1 MIIRKRIVLF
11 GLMLCMALP
20 LPGFAQDKNSDSA
33 PVTKQE
39 QERIVDEILRC
50 VEKRYSGKGFSARFF
65 QTSILQAMKITDT
78 ANGRSF
84 FKKPGM
90 MKWEY
95 LLPDRQQIITD
106 GTTLWI
112 YRPDDKQVTVG
123 VFPSFFGDGK
133 GAGFLSDISLIR
145 KKFIVAL
152 GESPVESEHMLKLWP
167 KEKNI
172 DISVIHLAL
181 ARETC
186 EVIRVT
192 TYNAYGDETRIE
204 LTDINFVEDLPD
216 SIFHFIIPPGTDIVR
231 MDQK

>member
-1 MIIRKRIVLF
+1 MIRKIMFCWVVLF
-11 GLMLCMALP
+11 MMPVQSLFC
-20 LPGFAQDKNSDSA
+20 QDSGRPADAGSNR
-33 PVTKQE
+33 E
-39 QERIVDEILRC
+39 QDRVVDEILGC
-50 VEKRYSGKGFSARFF
+50 VEKRYSGSGFSARFF
-65 QTSILQAMKITDT
+65 QVSVLKAMKITDT
-78 ANGRSF
+78 ANGSAF

-90 MKWEY
+90 MRWEY
-95 LLPDRQQIITD
+95 TVPDRQQIITD

-145 KKFIVAL
+145 KKFMVSIGDGFVD
-152 GESPVESEHMLKLWP
+152 SEHVLKLWP

-172 DISVIHLAL
+172 DISVIHLAIS
-181 ARETC
+181 RETC
-186 EVIRVT
+186 EVIRIV

-204 LTDINFVEDLPD
+204 LTDINFSENPPD

-231 MDQK
+231 MDQ